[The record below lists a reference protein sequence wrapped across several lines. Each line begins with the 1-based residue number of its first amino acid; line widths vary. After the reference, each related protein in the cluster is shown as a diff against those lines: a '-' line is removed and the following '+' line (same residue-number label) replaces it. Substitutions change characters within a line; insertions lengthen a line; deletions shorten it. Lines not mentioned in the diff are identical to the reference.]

1 MLGEFYIGTG
11 PARFLVGECCVAVAL
26 PVCPV
31 VGVSSPIGAAGR
43 LCVSQP
49 TRAHRASPVPPVL
62 TRSLRTSVARCFA
75 ISHAI
80 PPRPFQILKSDRWN
94 CNVFRLR

>member
-31 VGVSSPIGAAGR
+31 VGVSPPIGTAGR
-43 LCVSQP
+43 PCVSQP
-49 TRAHRASPVPPVL
+49 TRAHRAPPVPPVP

-80 PPRPFQILKSDRWN
+80 PVSAYRRVGSNR
-94 CNVFRLR
+94 